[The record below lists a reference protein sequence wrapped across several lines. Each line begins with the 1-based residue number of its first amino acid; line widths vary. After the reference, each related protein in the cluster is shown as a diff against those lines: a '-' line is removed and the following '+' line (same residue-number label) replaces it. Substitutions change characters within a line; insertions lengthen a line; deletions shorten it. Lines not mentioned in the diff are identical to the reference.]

1 MEDGSESLTCSDPD
15 AHVPA
20 MKPLHLNDGMTSKP
34 LTLRPDTNH
43 YPINSTHLG
52 SRHSFEPSV
61 GKATRSWESRSRV
74 NAQLLFHDLRSFI
87 RECQCSDRL
96 LRKFR
101 EMSVHVSLT
110 TLLKLAVVFK

>member
-1 MEDGSESLTCSDPD
+1 M
-15 AHVPA
+15 
-20 MKPLHLNDGMTSKP
+20 SKQFEE
-34 LTLRPDTNH
+34 LSWR
-43 YPINSTHLG
+43 

-101 EMSVHVSLT
+101 GDDIQLLTDSSSLNM
-110 TLLKLAVVFK
+110 